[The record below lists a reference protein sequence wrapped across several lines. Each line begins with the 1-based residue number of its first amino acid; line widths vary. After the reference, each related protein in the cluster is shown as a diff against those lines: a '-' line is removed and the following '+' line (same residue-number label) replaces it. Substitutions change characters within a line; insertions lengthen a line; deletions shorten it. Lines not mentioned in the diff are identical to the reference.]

1 MKRRFHFSML
11 TSVILCVAH
20 IGWSQADYPWLRN
33 GDQLYV
39 NKAYKDAETAYR
51 KALEEEKQPK
61 TSFNLGNTVYRQNRL
76 PEAVEQYENAISTTK
91 NNDIK
96 ADAWYNLGNAHY
108 QNNEYEKSVQAYKES
123 LKLRPAD
130 EDAKKNLMLSLRQ
143 LHQQQQQQQ
152 QQQDQQKQEE
162 KDQEQNKDQQ
172 PPSEGDQKENKEQQQ
187 SSAQDQSKT
196 DQEKQTRE
204 ELSKEEAKEIL
215 KAIERE
221 DQRVQEKLKKGNAK
235 ASPPVKD
242 WWLWVVSCEYFFWKL
257 EGGSWKINSWVVN
270 RN

>member
-1 MKRRFHFSML
+1 MRRRFQFSAL
-11 TSVILCVAH
+11 TYLILCVTH
-20 IGWSQADYPWLRN
+20 LGWSQADYPWLRN

-39 NKAYKDAETAYR
+39 NKAYTDAETAYR
-51 KALEEEKQPK
+51 KALEEEKNPK

-76 PEAVEQYENAISTTK
+76 PEAVEQYENTIATTK
-91 NNDIK
+91 NKDVK

-108 QNNEYEKSVQAYKES
+108 QNEEYDKSVEAYKES
-123 LKLRPAD
+123 LKLRPED

-143 LHQQQQQQQ
+143 LRQQQQQ

-172 PPSEGDQKENKEQQQ
+172 EPSEGDQKENQEQKQ

-196 DQEKQTRE
+196 NQKKQTRE

-235 ASPPVKD
+235 AMPPVKD
-242 WWLWVVSCEYFFWKL
+242 W
-257 EGGSWKINSWVVN
+257 
-270 RN
+270 

>member
-76 PEAVEQYENAISTTK
+76 PEAVEQYENTISTTK

-143 LHQQQQQQQ
+143 LHQQQQQQ

-242 WWLWVVSCEYFFWKL
+242 W
-257 EGGSWKINSWVVN
+257 
-270 RN
+270 